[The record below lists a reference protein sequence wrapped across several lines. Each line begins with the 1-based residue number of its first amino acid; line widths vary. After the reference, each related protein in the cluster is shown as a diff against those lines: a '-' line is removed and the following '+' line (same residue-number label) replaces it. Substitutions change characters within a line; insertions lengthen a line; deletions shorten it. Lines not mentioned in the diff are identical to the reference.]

1 MKTELYYGNKK
12 ECIYAGY
19 AGIIFGV
26 ERDRIIEEGL
36 YFIKVGEKE
45 YIELDE
51 LLSTKKKKIVLKT
64 FARKRGEIF
73 VGDLVL
79 VDDLVKSI
87 MNTKKKTLCK

>member
-1 MKTELYYGNKK
+1 MKNELYYGNKK

-19 AGIIFGV
+19 VGNIFGV
-26 ERDRIIEEGL
+26 ERNRIIEEGL

-51 LLSTKKKKIVLKT
+51 LLSSKKKKVILKN

-79 VDDLVKSI
+79 VDDLVKSAI
-87 MNTKKKTLCK
+87 DTKKRILCK